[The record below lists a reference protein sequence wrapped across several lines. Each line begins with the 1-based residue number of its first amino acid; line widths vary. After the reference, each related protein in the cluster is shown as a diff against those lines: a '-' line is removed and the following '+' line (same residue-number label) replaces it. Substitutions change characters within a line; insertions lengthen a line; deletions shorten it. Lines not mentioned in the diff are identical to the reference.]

1 MNNLENASNN
11 NFQRNR
17 ADDLPEGID
26 YRSRLR
32 NVLND
37 RPIDS
42 SDQEN
47 VELLEFRRRIRNI
60 IEGRTNG

>member
-1 MNNLENASNN
+1 MNNLESPSNN

-26 YRSRLR
+26 YRSRLI

-47 VELLEFRRRIRNI
+47 VELLEFHRRIRNI
-60 IEGRTNG
+60 IEGRTNA